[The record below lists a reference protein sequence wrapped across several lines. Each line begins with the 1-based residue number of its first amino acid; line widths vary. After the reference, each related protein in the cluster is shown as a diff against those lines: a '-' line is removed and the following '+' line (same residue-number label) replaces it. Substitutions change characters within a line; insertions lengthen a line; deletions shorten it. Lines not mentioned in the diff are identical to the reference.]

1 MCKQRIDALCFSIVF
16 GESECMICR
25 KNQRISFILAKNGLQ
40 ITWNMIAYKNMTNK
54 MDGVCERIKIV
65 IPG

>member
-1 MCKQRIDALCFSIVF
+1 MCEQRIDALCFSNF
-16 GESECMICR
+16 FRER
-25 KNQRISFILAKNGLQ
+25 KCSVYRKFQKFLLELAKNGLQ
-40 ITWNMIAYKNMTNK
+40 ITWIVIVYENMTNK